1 MMVDV
6 LSESILGSRLHA
18 DCTPI
23 SAEDVSNFL
32 GLINLFSLP
41 KFSSAYNTN
50 NKTEKLYEIF
60 IFIYNI
66 NIVNWFRF

>member
-41 KFSSAYNTN
+41 KFSSAYNN
-50 NKTEKLYEIF
+50 NETEKVYEIF